1 MRKEIELKTQLLITK
16 IRFIHKKKIQRKTC
30 KFKTLGVGHGKLD
43 VLFKIQVS
51 LNFRTRFI
59 TH

>member
-1 MRKEIELKTQLLITK
+1 M
-16 IRFIHKKKIQRKTC
+16 IRLFHKKIKTKKC

-51 LNFRTRFI
+51 LNFG
-59 TH
+59 THFQLLKA